1 MTWMQTGFELD
12 INATIMIFLLLG
24 LLLQGTPIAYA
35 DCIRR
40 AAQQTGSML
49 LQYPI
54 YGGIMGIMVG
64 TGLASV
70 IAAPSLRSP
79 RRQRC
84 QCGAS

>member
-49 LQYPI
+49 LSTRSMA
-54 YGGIMGIMVG
+54 GSW
-64 TGLASV
+64 ASWSE
-70 IAAPSLRSP
+70 PDWHP
-79 RRQRC
+79 
-84 QCGAS
+84 